1 MNKIFLLD
9 VDSTLINEEVID
21 LLASQAGVSKEVS
34 QITSSAMAGE
44 LDFSESLVKR
54 VSLLAG
60 LSITAIEQVQKKIT
74 LTNGAA
80 DLITAL
86 QSRGDIVAVVS
97 GGFTEIIS
105 PLLATLKISRFKANS
120 LEIIEGQLTGKVN
133 GDIVDRRAKAEF
145 LKELVALS
153 GIPLS
158 DTVAIGDGANDIDMI
173 QSAGI
178 GVAFCAKPALVNVA
192 DRVINTRDLREVL
205 KVI

>member
-60 LSITAIEQVQKKIT
+60 LSITAIAQVQKKIT

-120 LEIIEGQLTGKVN
+120 LEIIEGKLTGKVN
-133 GDIVDRRAKAEF
+133 GEIVDRRAKAEF

-158 DTVAIGDGANDIDMI
+158 NTVAIGDGANDIDMI

>member
-21 LLASQAGVSKEVS
+21 LLAAQAGVSKEVS
-34 QITSSAMAGE
+34 EITSSAMAGE

-133 GDIVDRRAKAEF
+133 GEIVDRRAKAEF

-158 DTVAIGDGANDIDMI
+158 NTVAIGDGANDIDMI

>member
-21 LLASQAGVSKEVS
+21 LLAAQAGVSKEVS
-34 QITSSAMAGE
+34 EITSSAMAGE

-133 GDIVDRRAKAEF
+133 GEIVDRRAKAEF

>member
-1 MNKIFLLD
+1 MKKIFLLD

-21 LLASQAGVSKEVS
+21 LLAAQAGVSKEVTE
-34 QITSSAMAGE
+34 ITSSAMAGE

-133 GDIVDRRAKAEF
+133 GEIVDRRAKAEF

-158 DTVAIGDGANDIDMI
+158 NTVAIGDGANDIDMI

>member
-21 LLASQAGVSKEVS
+21 LLAAQAGVSKEVS

-158 DTVAIGDGANDIDMI
+158 NTVAIGDGANDIDMI

>member
-21 LLASQAGVSKEVS
+21 LLAAQAGVSKEVS

-60 LSITAIEQVQKKIT
+60 LSITAIEQVQRKIT

-133 GDIVDRRAKAEF
+133 GEIVDRRAKAEF

-158 DTVAIGDGANDIDMI
+158 NTVAIGDGANDIDMI

>member
-21 LLASQAGVSKEVS
+21 LLAAQAGVSKEVS

-60 LSITAIEQVQKKIT
+60 LSITAIAHVQKKIT

-133 GDIVDRRAKAEF
+133 GEIVDRRAKAEF

>member
-1 MNKIFLLD
+1 
-9 VDSTLINEEVID
+9 
-21 LLASQAGVSKEVS
+21 
-34 QITSSAMAGE
+34 MA
-44 LDFSESLVKR
+44 LPIS
-54 VSLLAG
+54 
-60 LSITAIEQVQKKIT
+60 
-74 LTNGAA
+74 
-80 DLITAL
+80 L

-120 LEIIEGQLTGKVN
+120 LEIIEGKLTGKVN
-133 GDIVDRRAKAEF
+133 GEIVDRRAKAEF

>member
-21 LLASQAGVSKEVS
+21 LLAAQAGVSKEVS

-133 GDIVDRRAKAEF
+133 GEIVDRRAKADF

-158 DTVAIGDGANDIDMI
+158 NTVAIGDGANDIDMI

-205 KVI
+205 KAI

>member
-21 LLASQAGVSKEVS
+21 LLAAQAGVSKEVS
-34 QITSSAMAGE
+34 EITSSAMAGE

-60 LSITAIEQVQKKIT
+60 LSITAIAQVQKKIT

-86 QSRGDIVAVVS
+86 HSRGDIVAVVS

-105 PLLATLKISRFKANS
+105 PLLATLKISKFKANS
-120 LEIIEGQLTGKVN
+120 LEIIEGKLTGKVN

>member
-21 LLASQAGVSKEVS
+21 LLAAQAGVSKEVTE
-34 QITSSAMAGE
+34 ITSSAMAGE

-60 LSITAIEQVQKKIT
+60 LSITAIAQVQKKIT

-86 QSRGDIVAVVS
+86 HSRGDIVAVVS

-105 PLLATLKISRFKANS
+105 PLLATLKISKFKANS
-120 LEIIEGQLTGKVN
+120 LEIIEGKLTGKVN
-133 GDIVDRRAKAEF
+133 GEIVDRRAKAEF

>member
-21 LLASQAGVSKEVS
+21 LLAAQAGVSKEVS

-60 LSITAIEQVQKKIT
+60 LSITAIAQVQKKIT

-133 GDIVDRRAKAEF
+133 GEIVDRRAKAEF

>member
-21 LLASQAGVSKEVS
+21 LLAAQAGVSKEVS

-60 LSITAIEQVQKKIT
+60 LSITAIEQVQRKIT

-133 GDIVDRRAKAEF
+133 GEIVDRRAKADF

-158 DTVAIGDGANDIDMI
+158 NTVAIGDGANDIDMI

>member
-21 LLASQAGVSKEVS
+21 LLAAQAGVSKEVS
-34 QITSSAMAGE
+34 EITSSAMAGE

-133 GDIVDRRAKAEF
+133 GEIVDRRAKADF

-158 DTVAIGDGANDIDMI
+158 NTVAIGDGANDIDMI

>member
-21 LLASQAGVSKEVS
+21 LLAAQAGVSKEVS

-133 GDIVDRRAKAEF
+133 GEIVDRRAKAEF

-158 DTVAIGDGANDIDMI
+158 NTVAIGDGANDIDMI

>member
-21 LLASQAGVSKEVS
+21 LLAAQAGVSKEVTE
-34 QITSSAMAGE
+34 ITSSAMAGE

-60 LSITAIEQVQKKIT
+60 LSITAIAQVQKKIT

>member
-21 LLASQAGVSKEVS
+21 LLAAQAGVSKEVS

>member
-1 MNKIFLLD
+1 MC
-9 VDSTLINEEVID
+9 SSD
-21 LLASQAGVSKEVS
+21 L
-34 QITSSAMAGE
+34 
-44 LDFSESLVKR
+44 
-54 VSLLAG
+54 
-60 LSITAIEQVQKKIT
+60 VQRKIT

-133 GDIVDRRAKAEF
+133 GEIVDRRAKADF

-158 DTVAIGDGANDIDMI
+158 NTVAIGDGANDIDMI

>member
-21 LLASQAGVSKEVS
+21 LLAAQAGVSKEVS

-60 LSITAIEQVQKKIT
+60 LSITAIAQVQKKIT

-120 LEIIEGQLTGKVN
+120 LEIIEGKLTGKVN
-133 GDIVDRRAKAEF
+133 GEIVDRRAKAEF

-158 DTVAIGDGANDIDMI
+158 NTVAIGDGANDIDMI

>member
-21 LLASQAGVSKEVS
+21 LLAAQAGVSKEVS

-60 LSITAIEQVQKKIT
+60 LSITAIAQVQKKIT

>member
-21 LLASQAGVSKEVS
+21 LLAAQAGVSKEVS

-60 LSITAIEQVQKKIT
+60 LSITAIAQVQKKIT

-120 LEIIEGQLTGKVN
+120 LEIIEGKLTGKVN
-133 GDIVDRRAKAEF
+133 GEIVDRRAKAEF
-145 LKELVALS
+145 LKELVALC

-158 DTVAIGDGANDIDMI
+158 NTVAIGDGANDIDMI

>member
-21 LLASQAGVSKEVS
+21 LLAAQAGVSKEVS

-60 LSITAIEQVQKKIT
+60 LSITAIEQVQRKIT

>member
-21 LLASQAGVSKEVS
+21 LLAAQAGVSKEVS

-60 LSITAIEQVQKKIT
+60 LSITAIAQVQKKIT

-86 QSRGDIVAVVS
+86 HSRGDIVAVVS

-105 PLLATLKISRFKANS
+105 PLLATLKISKFKANS
-120 LEIIEGQLTGKVN
+120 LEIIEGKLTGKVN
-133 GDIVDRRAKAEF
+133 GEIVDRRAKAEF

-178 GVAFCAKPALVNVA
+178 GVAFCAKPAVVNVA

>member
-21 LLASQAGVSKEVS
+21 LLAAQAGVSKEVS

-60 LSITAIEQVQKKIT
+60 LSITAIAQVQKKIT

-86 QSRGDIVAVVS
+86 HSRGDIVAVVS

>member
-21 LLASQAGVSKEVS
+21 LLAAQAGVSKEVS

-60 LSITAIEQVQKKIT
+60 LSITAIAQVQRKIT

-86 QSRGDIVAVVS
+86 HSRGDIVAVVS

-105 PLLATLKISRFKANS
+105 PLLATLKISKFKANS
-120 LEIIEGQLTGKVN
+120 LEIIEGKLTGKVN
-133 GDIVDRRAKAEF
+133 GEIVDRRAKAEF

>member
-21 LLASQAGVSKEVS
+21 LLAAQAGVSKEVS

-60 LSITAIEQVQKKIT
+60 LSITAIAQVQKKIT

-133 GDIVDRRAKAEF
+133 GDIVEIGRAH
-145 LKELVALS
+145 V
-153 GIPLS
+153 
-158 DTVAIGDGANDIDMI
+158 
-173 QSAGI
+173 
-178 GVAFCAKPALVNVA
+178 
-192 DRVINTRDLREVL
+192 
-205 KVI
+205 

>member
-1 MNKIFLLD
+1 MKKIFLLD

-21 LLASQAGVSKEVS
+21 LLAAQAGVSKEVS

-60 LSITAIEQVQKKIT
+60 LSITAIAQVQKKIT

-86 QSRGDIVAVVS
+86 HSRGDIVAVVS

-105 PLLATLKISRFKANS
+105 PLLATLKISKFKANS
-120 LEIIEGQLTGKVN
+120 LEIIEGKLTGKVN
-133 GDIVDRRAKAEF
+133 GEIVDRRAKAEF

>member
-21 LLASQAGVSKEVS
+21 LLAAQAGVSKEVS

-60 LSITAIEQVQKKIT
+60 LSITAIEKVQKKIT

-133 GDIVDRRAKAEF
+133 GEIVDRRAKADF

-158 DTVAIGDGANDIDMI
+158 NTVAIGDGANDIDMI

>member
-21 LLASQAGVSKEVS
+21 LLAAQAGVSKEVT

-60 LSITAIEQVQKKIT
+60 LSITAIAQVQKKIT

-105 PLLATLKISRFKANS
+105 PLLATLKISKFKANS

-133 GDIVDRRAKAEF
+133 GEIVDRRAKAEF

>member
-21 LLASQAGVSKEVS
+21 LLAAQAGVSKEVS

-60 LSITAIEQVQKKIT
+60 LSITAIAQVQKKIT

-133 GDIVDRRAKAEF
+133 GEIVDRRAKAEF

-158 DTVAIGDGANDIDMI
+158 NTVAIGDGANDIDMI

>member
-21 LLASQAGVSKEVS
+21 LLAAQAGVSKEVTE
-34 QITSSAMAGE
+34 ITSSAMAGE

-133 GDIVDRRAKAEF
+133 GEIVDRRAKADF

-158 DTVAIGDGANDIDMI
+158 NTVAIGDGANDIDMI

>member
-21 LLASQAGVSKEVS
+21 LLAAQAGVSKEVS

-133 GDIVDRRAKAEF
+133 GEIVDRRAKADF

-158 DTVAIGDGANDIDMI
+158 NTVAIGDGANDIDMI

>member
-21 LLASQAGVSKEVS
+21 LLAAQAGVSKEVTE
-34 QITSSAMAGE
+34 ITSSAMAGE

-54 VSLLAG
+54 LSLLAG

-133 GDIVDRRAKAEF
+133 GEIVDRRAKAEF